1 MMEHSTLHEPEGALA
16 AWLAAHQIDAG
27 AVERRGDGLG
37 RALVCSPYLTRL
49 ANKLPNLVA
58 RYFADGAP
66 ALVEEA
72 IVEAGNA
79 ARLPL
84 ADAMAALRHQKQ
96 ALHLVVALADLA
108 GEWDLDAVTK
118 ALTAF
123 ADAATQAALQVAGRE
138 LFGHPVAGF
147 FILAMGKHGGFE
159 LNYSSD
165 IDLTAFFD
173 RDLLPETMQDDAQR
187 AMTKLI
193 ALVARILEEVTG
205 DGYVFRVDLRLRPDP
220 GSTKPAVSTQAAES
234 YYESFGQNW
243 ERAVF
248 IKARPVAGDFDAAN
262 VFLSGLQ
269 SFIWRKHLDF
279 AAIADVRSIL
289 AQIHAQGR
297 HGGLDEPIFDVKL
310 GRGGIREIEFF
321 VQTQQL
327 ILGGRD
333 PALRLQRTE
342 QGLQALCDAGRVS
355 LEAVQALTDAYRFLR
370 GLEHRIQM
378 LDDAQTHKLPAEAS
392 ARRRIALL
400 CGFATDEA
408 FSGAVLDVRR
418 AVLARVAELFPE
430 SESLGSAAGSLV
442 FTGVE
447 DDPETLE
454 TLQGMGFGAPKQ
466 VAETIRGWH
475 HGRIRATR
483 TPRARELLTALT
495 PDLLQAI
502 AATGDADAAFTR
514 FSVFFAGLN
523 AGVQLLSLF
532 VAERRLLGEI
542 IDTLALAPRIGEILA
557 RQPALID
564 AMVEPR
570 FRQPLEQDA
579 AGQRRQSLAQGLEG
593 YANFEEA
600 LDRVRRA
607 HREEA
612 FRIGYQTLQGQAD
625 ARVAGE
631 AFADLAESVIDLLL
645 PVAIREVERLHGHL
659 ACEWV
664 VCGWGKLGGRELAA
678 ESDLDLMVVY
688 NPMAD
693 ESDGV
698 KPLEAEAYANR
709 VTQRLIAALSA
720 PTAEGGLY
728 DVDMQLRPSGR
739 AGPVA
744 VRFSSLVPYYERDAW
759 TWERMAMTRL
769 RPLAGDAKL
778 ARQIEQ
784 LRVAILTRPNDFS
797 AVKADAASM
806 RERME
811 KERSSFGLWD
821 LKLAPGGLVDIEF
834 LVQVLMLGHAP
845 SQPEILRTNS
855 FDAIRALVEFGVLD
869 PETGDRLMSAG
880 RFLSDLR
887 QILGLAVKESFA
899 PETASVGLRRR
910 LMISGNA
917 PDVSALE
924 AKLKDT
930 KIFVRTLLNCHLGS
944 ATGSPLAAV

>member
-1 MMEHSTLHEPEGALA
+1 MQPPDRLDPKGALA
-16 AWLAAHQIDAG
+16 GWLMAQGIDAG
-27 AVERRGDGLG
+27 HDEARMLALG

-49 ANKLPNLVA
+49 ANKLPHAVSRFLIAGAQGLVDDAILQATRA
-58 RYFADGAP
+58 RD
-66 ALVEEA
+66 
-72 IVEAGNA
+72 
-79 ARLPL
+79 LPL
-84 ADAMAALRHQKQ
+84 TEAMAALRAQKQ
-96 ALHLVVALADLA
+96 ILHLAVALADLA
-108 GEWDLDAVTK
+108 EEWDLDAVTR

-123 ADAATQAALQVAGRE
+123 ADAATQTALRVASFE
-138 LFGHPVAGF
+138 LFGQSVPGF

-173 RDLLPETMQDDAQR
+173 RDLLPEAMQDDAQR

-248 IKARPVAGDFDAAN
+248 IKARPVAGDFEAAN
-262 VFLSGLQ
+262 VFLAGLQ

-289 AQIHAQGR
+289 AQIHVQGQ
-297 HGGLDEPIFDVKL
+297 HGGLNEPVFDVKL

-333 PALRLQRTE
+333 RSLRFQRTE
-342 QGLQALCDAGRVS
+342 QGLQALCDAERVS
-355 LEAVQALTDAYRFLR
+355 RDVVTALTSAYRFLR
-370 GLEHRIQM
+370 RLEHRIQM
-378 LDDAQTHKLPAEAS
+378 LDDAQTHKLPAEEN
-392 ARRRIALL
+392 ARHRIALL
-400 CGFATDEA
+400 CGYADDEA
-408 FSGAVLDVRR
+408 FSRAVVAVRQS
-418 AVLARVAELFPE
+418 VLARVSELFPE
-430 SESLGSAAGSLV
+430 TESLGSIAGSLV
-442 FTGVE
+442 FTGVD

-454 TLQGMGFGAPKQ
+454 TLRAMGFNTPKQ
-466 VAETIRGWH
+466 VAEAIRGWH

-502 AATGDADAAFTR
+502 AATGDADAAFVR

-532 VAERRLLGEI
+532 MAERRLMKEV
-542 IDTLALAPRIGEILA
+542 IDTLALAPKVGEILA

-564 AMVEPR
+564 SMVEPR
-570 FRQPLEQDA
+570 FRQPLAQDETD
-579 AGQRRQSLAQGLEG
+579 RRRLSLKQGLEG
-593 YANFEEA
+593 YTSFEEA
-600 LDRVRRA
+600 LDRVRRG

-612 FRIGYQTLQGQAD
+612 FRISYQTLHGQAD
-625 ARVAGE
+625 AKIAGE
-631 AFADLAESVIDLLL
+631 AFADLAESVISVLL
-645 PVAIREVERLHGHL
+645 PVAIREVERSHGHL
-659 ACEWV
+659 ACQWV

-688 NPMAD
+688 NPQND
-693 ESDGV
+693 ESDGS
-698 KPLEAEAYANR
+698 KPLAAEAYANR

-744 VRFSSLVPYYERDAW
+744 VRFSSMAPYYERDAW

-769 RPLAGDAKL
+769 RPLTGDVVL
-778 ARQIEQ
+778 ARQIED
-784 LRVAILTRPNDFS
+784 LRGSILTHSRDIE
-797 AVKADAASM
+797 ALKTDAAAM

-811 KERSSFGLWD
+811 RERPSFGLWD

-834 LVQVLMLGHAP
+834 IVQVLMLGHAP
-845 SQPEILRTNS
+845 TKPEILRTNS
-855 FDAIRALVEFGVLD
+855 SDAIVALVDAAVLD
-869 PETGDRLMSAG
+869 PETGDRLVLAG

-887 QILGLAVKESFA
+887 QILGLAVNDTFA
-899 PETASVGLRRR
+899 PEAASVGLCRR
-910 LMISGNA
+910 LMICGNA
-917 PDVSALE
+917 PDMSALE
-924 AKLKDT
+924 AKLRDAKS
-930 KIFVRTLLNCHLGS
+930 FVRTLLNCHLGF